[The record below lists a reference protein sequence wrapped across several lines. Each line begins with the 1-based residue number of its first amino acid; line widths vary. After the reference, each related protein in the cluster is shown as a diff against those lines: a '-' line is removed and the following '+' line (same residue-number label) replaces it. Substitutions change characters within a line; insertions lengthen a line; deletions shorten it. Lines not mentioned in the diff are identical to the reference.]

1 MSDQY
6 GFTGMTKSY
15 IFDCSVLL
23 LVGIWSSDL
32 DSDNDFMGIS
42 NWCDWSLDIAAL
54 SETKTQG
61 SHREREE
68 DLDRFKVN

>member
-1 MSDQY
+1 
-6 GFTGMTKSY
+6 
-15 IFDCSVLL
+15 
-23 LVGIWSSDL
+23 
-32 DSDNDFMGIS
+32 MGIS

-68 DLDRFKVN
+68 ELDRFKVN